1 MQPVTEPSALAISGS
16 FSTARN
22 GAVALVAGAALV
34 AALSSC
40 DLPFDLG
47 QPSTR
52 ALENGASDGLTAAQ
66 SFEIIGTYTGPGAVL
81 PVASGARTSAPSPA
95 TTWTIDLQIARPS
108 AEHMVVSA
116 DNVKLE
122 AIITSGGAYFRGHD
136 FLAQHMGTDPLSQSL
151 VKAAGSSWWK
161 GSSNIAPRL
170 PDFTEG
176 NSFRATF
183 LGTAVTQRIDHT
195 SVDGQDAVELSGPR
209 ADVYIAANSPYRLL
223 RVHLKNG
230 VVIDAISAGDLR
242 YSNFD
247 KDFGIVAPTDVIDFS
262 NLSTLTPIYTVLS
275 VDTSGCSSPCVVS
288 ASLKNLGGLRPAKG
302 TSIITFTM
310 TDAASGRALGSC
322 QAPVHPDVGYNSTT
336 SVSCTISG
344 LTGQPSN
351 AAIVTATADNPGQA

>member
-1 MQPVTEPSALAISGS
+1 LANSSSFCTSRSGVLA
-16 FSTARN
+16 TVV
-22 GAVALVAGAALV
+22 GAMTL

-47 QPSTR
+47 QPTTR
-52 ALENGASDGLTAAQ
+52 ALENGASDGLTTAQ

-81 PVASGARTSAPSPA
+81 PVASGARTTAPPPA
-95 TTWTIDLQIARPS
+95 TTWTIDLQIARP
-108 AEHMVVSA
+108 ATEHMVVSA

-136 FLAQHMGTDPLSQSL
+136 FLAQHMGADPLAQNL

-176 NSFRATF
+176 TSFRTTF

-209 ADVYIAANSPYRLL
+209 ADVYIAANSPYRVL

-230 VVIDAISAGDLR
+230 VVVDAISAGDLR

-247 KDFGIVAPTDVIDFS
+247 KDFGIAVPTDVIDFS

-275 VDTSGCSSPCVVS
+275 VDTSGCGSPCVVS

-310 TDAASGRALGSC
+310 TDAATGKVLGSC
-322 QAPVHPDVGYNSTT
+322 QAPVQPDVGFNSTT
-336 SVSCTISG
+336 KVSCTIGGLSG
-344 LTGQPSN
+344 APN

>member
-1 MQPVTEPSALAISGS
+1 MQPVTEPSALAITLTYSA
-16 FSTARN
+16 ARN
-22 GAVALVAGAALV
+22 GAVALVAGAAVL

-47 QPSTR
+47 QPTTR
-52 ALENGASDGLTAAQ
+52 ALETGAADGLTTAQ

-95 TTWTIDLQIARPS
+95 TTWTIDLQLARPDT
-108 AEHMVVSA
+108 EHIVVSA

-122 AIITSGGAYFRGHD
+122 AIILSSGAYYRGHD
-136 FLAQHMGTDPLSQSL
+136 FLAQHMGTDPLSQNL
-151 VKAAGSSWWK
+151 VKAAGDSWWK
-161 GSSNIAPRL
+161 GSSTIVPRL
-170 PDFTEG
+170 PDFTG
-176 NSFRATF
+176 GVSFRTTF
-183 LGTAVTQRIDHT
+183 LGTAVTQRTDHV
-195 SVDGQDAVELSGPR
+195 SVDGVDAVELSGPR
-209 ADVYIAANSPYRLL
+209 ADVYIAASSPYRVL

-230 VVIDAISAGDLR
+230 VVVDGISAGDLR

-262 NLSTLTPIYTVLS
+262 NLSTLTPIYTVVS
-275 VDTSGCSSPCVVS
+275 VDTSGCGSPCVVS

-310 TDAASGRALGSC
+310 TDAATGHALGSC
-322 QAPVHPDVGYNSTT
+322 HAPVHPDVGYNSTT
-336 SVSCTISG
+336 SVSCTIGGLSG
-344 LTGQPSN
+344 APN